1 MKNVTVYINGG
12 RFLIRQKNSH
22 FAWAHVSLV
31 AWKNFIS
38 SRSSATRNSIIFRRK
53 LFAPDALFL
62 SLITSHVRGMAYNGT
77 SAQ

>member
-31 AWKNFIS
+31 A
-38 SRSSATRNSIIFRRK
+38 
-53 LFAPDALFL
+53 
-62 SLITSHVRGMAYNGT
+62 
-77 SAQ
+77 